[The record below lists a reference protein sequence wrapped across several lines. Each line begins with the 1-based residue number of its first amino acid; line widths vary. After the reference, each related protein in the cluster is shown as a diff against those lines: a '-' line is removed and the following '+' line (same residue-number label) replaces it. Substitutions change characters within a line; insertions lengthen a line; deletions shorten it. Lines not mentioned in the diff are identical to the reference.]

1 MTGRRISEARTR
13 KELDDPQLEKAGWG
27 HMGGMKGFTLVWAGQ
42 ILSVLATQ
50 MTSFALTIWVFQET
64 GSATAL
70 GLMQVFWVTPFLL
83 ISPFAGVMVDRYD
96 RKLMMMVSD
105 IGAGVATV
113 VLLTLQLLGWLE
125 IWHLYVVMVFQGL
138 GNAFQTPAY
147 LASISSMLP
156 KEQYGR
162 ANGMMSLID
171 SGPGILAPLL
181 GGVLL
186 GIIHLYGILIIDVLT
201 FGLAILILIFVSIPQ
216 PVKTEESRKRQGGM
230 LKEAIYG
237 LQYILARPSL
247 KGLTVSFLFINLFG
261 GIALTLFAPLVLART
276 QNNSLVLG
284 TVQSAGAIAGVA
296 GGVLMSVWGGLK
308 RRIDS
313 GYLGVLFASLLGI
326 ALYGLGNQPLFWI
339 FGIATFSLMS
349 PVLGGSIQA
358 IWQAKVAPDV
368 QGRVFTTRRL
378 IAWVTTP
385 ITPMIAGL
393 LADYVLEPAMQSKN
407 WLSQTFGG
415 LFGSGPGSGMGLLIF
430 VCGLGAAGV
439 GIISYMIPS
448 IRNVEELLPDHDQ
461 DRQG

>member
-1 MTGRRISEARTR
+1 MAGRRISEARTR
-13 KELDDPQLEKAGWG
+13 KELEDPQLEKAGWG
-27 HMGGMKGFTLVWAGQ
+27 HMGGIKGFTLVWAGQ

-105 IGAGVATV
+105 IGAGAATV
-113 VLLTLQLLGWLE
+113 ALLILQLLGWLE

-147 LASISSMLP
+147 LAAISSMLP

-162 ANGMMSLID
+162 ANGLMSLID

-181 GGVLL
+181 AGALL

-201 FGLAILILIFVSIPQ
+201 FGLAILTLIFVSIPQ
-216 PVKTEESRKRQGGM
+216 PVKTEESQKRRGGM
-230 LKEAIYG
+230 LKEAMYG

-247 KGLTVSFLFINLFG
+247 TGLTVSFLFINLFG
-261 GIALTLFAPLVLART
+261 GIALTLFAPLVLAHT

-313 GYLGVLFASLLGI
+313 GYLGVLIASLLGI

-430 VCGLGAAGV
+430 VCGMGAASV

-448 IRNVEELLPDHDQ
+448 IRNVEDILPDHDQ
-461 DRQG
+461 G